1 MSIEIKLGEQGIRNS
16 YHQAATKY
24 LVISVSAD
32 KSAKIEER
40 RESNRSGGG
49 GDKGDASTPSGINR
63 RTAVLFTKK
72 SCHRRSSSTTATH
85 ARKSSGRPSKTRV
98 PSSPGPCGGPQLD
111 DYSGEDDDDVVDVPT
126 PKKSCRK
133 DPKSA
138 TAKSPRKRSVSI
150 AGLDKD
156 GATSPKRTSGGCD
169 ALSPSKNSVFFSSQQ
184 KESFTQY
191 RSRSHAISDMDTTS
205 ESGSTDSLMSGSE
218 STREGSSES
227 GDEKGSHHRYSKRK
241 RGT

>member
-1 MSIEIKLGEQGIRNS
+1 MSCNFCFP
-16 YHQAATKY
+16 
-24 LVISVSAD
+24 AD
-32 KSAKIEER
+32 KSAKIDER

-49 GDKGDASTPSGINR
+49 DKGDASTPTSGVNR

-72 SCHRRSSSTTATH
+72 SCHRRSSSTGSAATH
-85 ARKSSGRPSKTRV
+85 PRKSSGRPSKTRV

-111 DYSGEDDDDVVDVPT
+111 DCSGEEDDDVIDVPT

-138 TAKSPRKRSVSI
+138 TTKSPRKRSVSI

-156 GATSPKRTSGGCD
+156 GATSPKRTSDGCT
-169 ALSPSKNSVFFSSQQ
+169 SPSKNNGVFFSSQQ

-241 RGT
+241 RGTYFIL